1 MIDFHKV
8 QTEDDIQIFV
18 KLKVELVQYHAKYAR
33 KRGIVDAEI
42 NEYNY
47 EHARKHIFDRESFLL
62 KLNNIVI
69 GILQI
74 EKQQSEVDNNPILY
88 VHALYFCEKYRD
100 KGLGIHVLK
109 YLCNTFRLRIE
120 CLCWYGI
127 PASNLYQKV
136 GFENMYTRYFLPLDN
151 RFYDSDQN

>member
-8 QTEDDIQIFV
+8 QTEEDMQIFA
-18 KLKVELVQYHAKYAR
+18 KLKVELVQYHAEYAR
-33 KRGIVDAEI
+33 KRGIADAEI

-47 EHARKHIFDRESFLL
+47 EHACKHIFDRESFLL
-62 KLNNIVI
+62 KLNNMVI

-74 EKQQSEVDNNPILY
+74 EKQLSEVDNNPILY
-88 VHALYFCEKYRD
+88 VHALYFCKKYRD
-100 KGLGIHVLK
+100 KGHGVHVLK
-109 YLCNTFRLRIE
+109 YLCNTYRLRIE

-127 PASNLYQKV
+127 PASSLYPKI
-136 GFENMYTRYFLPLDN
+136 GFQNMYTRYFLPLDN

>member
-1 MIDFHKV
+1 MIEYYRV
-8 QTEDDIQIFV
+8 QTEDDIQIFA
-18 KLKVELVQYHAKYAR
+18 KLKVELVQYHAEYVR
-33 KRGIVDAEI
+33 KCGIVDTEI

-47 EHARKHIFDRESFLL
+47 EHACKHIFDRESFLL
-62 KLNNIVI
+62 KLNNMVI

-74 EKQQSEVDNNPILY
+74 QKQQSEVDNNPILY
-88 VHALYFCEKYRD
+88 VHALYFCKGYRD
-100 KGLGIHVLK
+100 KGFGIHVLK
-109 YLCNTFRLRIE
+109 HLCNTFRLRIE

-127 PASNLYQKV
+127 PASKLYQKV

>member
-8 QTEDDIQIFV
+8 QTEEDIQIFA
-18 KLKVELVQYHAKYAR
+18 KLKVELVQYHAEYAR
-33 KRGIVDAEI
+33 KRGIADAEI

-47 EHARKHIFDRESFLL
+47 EHACKNIFDRESFLL
-62 KLNNIVI
+62 KLNNMVI

-74 EKQQSEVDNNPILY
+74 EKQLSEVDNNPILY
-88 VHALYFCEKYRD
+88 VHALYFCKKYRD
-100 KGLGIHVLK
+100 KGLGVHVLN
-109 YLCNTFRLRIE
+109 YLCNTYRLRIE

-127 PASNLYQKV
+127 PASSLYQKI
-136 GFENMYTRYFLPLDN
+136 GFQNMYTRYFLPLDN